1 MIIPAKCDKPE
12 FLSSKL
18 QCKSFFLSKSGTKN
32 ETATLLDPLRE
43 SVEDTIIPLSFAEFF
58 SGNLNSYQNTSGIVT
73 VTRVN
78 QINSYGSLL
87 YQRYLQNN

>member
-1 MIIPAKCDKPE
+1 MQK
-12 FLSSKL
+12 FLP
-18 QCKSFFLSKSGTKN
+18 SKSETEN
-32 ETATLLDPLRE
+32 ETTALLDPLRE
-43 SVEDTIIPLSFAEFF
+43 SVEDTIIPLSFAESF

>member
-1 MIIPAKCDKPE
+1 MQK
-12 FLSSKL
+12 FLP
-18 QCKSFFLSKSGTKN
+18 SKSETEN
-32 ETATLLDPLRE
+32 ETTALLDPLRE
-43 SVEDTIIPLSFAEFF
+43 SAEDTIIPLSFAAFF
-58 SGNLNSYQNTSGIVT
+58 SGNLNSYQNTSDIAT